1 MKLRFYQDFLS
12 NTMEGKTTEVGWHAF
27 LQGIFLTQKL
37 NPSPA
42 LQVGS

>member
-12 NTMEGKTTEVGWHAF
+12 NTMEGKTTEVGCHALF
-27 LQGIFLTQKL
+27 QGIFPTQKS

-42 LQVGS
+42 LQVDS